1 MIPSKKVKKVNLQ
14 RVRTKEEREE
24 ARMKKYRYLYRVR
37 TAHGDVI
44 SQVKTEKLTLT
55 FLQEMNQIAP
65 FHLTVP
71 PMK

>member
-44 SQVKTEKLTLT
+44 SQVKTEKLT
-55 FLQEMNQIAP
+55 
-65 FHLTVP
+65 
-71 PMK
+71 